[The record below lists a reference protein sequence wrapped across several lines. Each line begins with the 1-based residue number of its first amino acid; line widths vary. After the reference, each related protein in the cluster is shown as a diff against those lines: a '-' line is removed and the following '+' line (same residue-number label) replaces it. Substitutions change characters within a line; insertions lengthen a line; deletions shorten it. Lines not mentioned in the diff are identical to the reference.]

1 MLDLKPLDESVRK
14 MADFT
19 LSSLK
24 KAYEAYSIEKKNEIL
39 NDETIDNFECLIE
52 EDCLKLILK
61 ERPFAGDLRK
71 ITGIFKAVS
80 DFERIGD
87 HAEDVLW
94 CISNLKRGPHF
105 EVMPLLS
112 LILEKSMAMVK
123 DSFDAFLS
131 LDEKKSQNVIDRDDE
146 VYKLYAKIVE
156 DIALSREKGNN
167 DVENVYSIL
176 LAKYAERVADHST
189 NIAEWAIY
197 IASGLYKN
205 RIIL

>member
-1 MLDLKPLDESVRK
+1 MLDLKPLEANVKK
-14 MADFT
+14 MCEVT

-24 KAYEAYSIEKKNEIL
+24 KAYDSYSLEKKGEMV

-94 CISNLKRGPHF
+94 CVSNLKKGSNF
-105 EVMPLLS
+105 EINPLLS
-112 LILEKSMAMVK
+112 RILEKSFKMVE
-123 DSFDAFLS
+123 DSFDAFLT
-131 LDEKKSQNVIDRDDE
+131 LDEKKSQDVIDRDDE
-146 VYKLYAKIVE
+146 VDKLYANIVE

>member
-1 MLDLKPLDESVRK
+1 
-14 MADFT
+14 
-19 LSSLK
+19 
-24 KAYEAYSIEKKNEIL
+24 
-39 NDETIDNFECLIE
+39 
-52 EDCLKLILK
+52 
-61 ERPFAGDLRK
+61 
-71 ITGIFKAVS
+71 
-80 DFERIGD
+80 
-87 HAEDVLW
+87 
-94 CISNLKRGPHF
+94 
-105 EVMPLLS
+105 
-112 LILEKSMAMVK
+112 MAMVK

-146 VYKLYAKIVE
+146 VDKLYAKIVE

>member
-1 MLDLKPLDESVRK
+1 MLDLKPLETSVRK
-14 MADFT
+14 MCEFT
-19 LSSLK
+19 LSSLQ
-24 KAYEAYSIEKKNEIL
+24 KAYESYSMENKEETV

-61 ERPFAGDLRK
+61 ERPFAKDLRE

-94 CISNLKRGPHF
+94 CVSNLKKGSHF
-105 EVMPLLS
+105 KVNPLLKS
-112 LILEKSMAMVK
+112 ILEKSLRMVE
-123 DSFDAFLS
+123 DSFDAFLN
-131 LDEKKSQNVIDRDDE
+131 LDEKKSQEIIERDDE
-146 VYKLYAKIVE
+146 VDKLYAKIVE
-156 DIALSREKGNN
+156 DIALSPDKGNN

-205 RIIL
+205 RMII